1 MYLSPK
7 GSVSAYSIIFVEPAL
22 KLDVTHF
29 CPSRPTCTSR
39 GCDLGGRD
47 FRNSGRGR
55 LRVAWCARSIEGSR
69 TCPSTKISTLKLSAF
84 CAMTAVGRRPR
95 APTVTRSGG
104 CHKRKG
110 KGASFFPTLITNS
123 HTTTCAHAD
132 EARVSRYMSK
142 RATAIAAIAFA
153 CCTFSVPFVLA
164 GGVHGTSLYASEKPL
179 DVAAV
184 RRGAFMNSGSKDIG
198 SSSNR

>member
-47 FRNSGRGR
+47 FRKSGRGR
-55 LRVAWCARSIEGSR
+55 LRVAWCALSIVGSR

-95 APTVTRSGG
+95 APTVTRFE
-104 CHKRKG
+104 
-110 KGASFFPTLITNS
+110 GARTERVPHFPDSNNQLT
-123 HTTTCAHAD
+123 TTTCAHAD

>member
-1 MYLSPK
+1 ML
-7 GSVSAYSIIFVEPAL
+7 
-22 KLDVTHF
+22 
-29 CPSRPTCTSR
+29 
-39 GCDLGGRD
+39 
-47 FRNSGRGR
+47 FRS
-55 LRVAWCARSIEGSR
+55 
-69 TCPSTKISTLKLSAF
+69 
-84 CAMTAVGRRPR
+84 
-95 APTVTRSGG
+95 
-104 CHKRKG
+104 
-110 KGASFFPTLITNS
+110 
-123 HTTTCAHAD
+123 D